1 MPTPEQD
8 REERDWRIAALL
20 RDAEANVHLAGLLHR
35 QQMRE
40 RYGTEK
46 PHRNRSVTLATAP
59 LLERE
64 GEHEAR

>member
-1 MPTPEQD
+1 MVTRMTDMED
-8 REERDWRIAALL
+8 RDYRIAALI

-64 GEHEAR
+64 G

>member
-20 RDAEANVHLAGLLHR
+20 RDIEADVHLAGLLHR
-35 QQMRE
+35 QQMRD
-40 RYGTEK
+40 RYGETTR
-46 PHRNRSVTLATAP
+46 PRGRQVALAQAP

-64 GEHEAR
+64 G